1 MNALVKSL
9 ANNSA
14 VGSVIKEGEKKI
26 LNSSSQGLASTAL
39 SMPAIANP
47 IGGSVSNAVQSIRAP
62 TQQGGVSGLSYF
74 SNNDNAKIVS
84 RTADNLANNI
94 CRSSGDTNIAK
105 IFKDQLVEIFKDPEY
120 NKKIQQTLIDCIKR
134 IILDL
139 NGNKVILSHL
149 LMKPNVEII
158 NVVTIIFN
166 YVVSTNK
173 FKNKYKSDE
182 NFVELFISG
191 IHKVL
196 NSPSDVL
203 ALIES
208 TGQSGIQKGGGGG
221 DFTKPSAGGDPS
233 SSSNVSPVPSTT
245 PSSNVPTVSPPTSS
259 PSPSTVLPVH
269 STTTPS
275 SNVPTVSPPTPTPSN
290 VLPVPSTTTSLS
302 NVSSDSST
310 IPTTTPDV
318 SVGGK
323 KTDVD
328 YMKNVFDSAINSSPI
343 GSSIKYVNDSVNSGI
358 TNSSILNPKTSTSNS
373 FVSYPITGITNSL
386 IELLKDE
393 ILSQKSGFYDK
404 MSSGVEYAIAKHG
417 RQEIVQLVINNMNT
431 GFNSVNQ
438 SVGNSPYLGNVF
450 LCQLLSY
457 EMGAF
462 GEAITRVLEDEF
474 KKNEETIVPK
484 AIIHKKD
491 FSFTVC
497 TTMRD
502 ILLKQMH
509 REDNPDAYAR
519 VRKTK
524 KTGGRSTKK
533 LRIMR
538 KSKYIKRRIRKTRTG
553 SFGF

>member
-166 YVVSTNK
+166 YVLSTNK

-221 DFTKPSAGGDPS
+221 DSTKPSAGGDPS
-233 SSSNVSPVPSTT
+233 SSSSNVSPVPS
-245 PSSNVPTVSPPTSS
+245 
-259 PSPSTVLPVH
+259 
-269 STTTPS
+269 TTPS

-509 REDNPDAYAR
+509 REDNPDANAR
-519 VRKTK
+519 VRKIK